1 MVKAMPLISA
11 YKPWAYITSFKLL
24 LDGLKTEGLISEGAH
39 NRKIK
44 KKNVSKRA
52 IAARGYRKSFFI

>member
-44 KKNVSKRA
+44 KTVSKRA
-52 IAARGYRKSFFI
+52 IAARSDRKSFFI